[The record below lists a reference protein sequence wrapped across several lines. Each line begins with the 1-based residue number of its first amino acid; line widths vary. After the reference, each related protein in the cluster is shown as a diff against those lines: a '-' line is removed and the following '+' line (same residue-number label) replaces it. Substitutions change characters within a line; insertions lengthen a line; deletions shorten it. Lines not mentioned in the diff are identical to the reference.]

1 LSILYKMNRVTFEAD
16 RWFLRAYSPQP
27 FEELPVANQVAV
39 IHPGWARHPSSY
51 LSLMLELETA
61 GIFPIAVDTR
71 YGYANRFPIKQ
82 SPSATSLPK
91 IMLQPYD
98 VGNNNRL
105 IPEATK
111 IDNRGALR
119 KATATLAICEALG
132 VKEFHLLGHSDGG
145 RTATAVVEVAP
156 SQVQSLTLVNA
167 VGIGKTPD
175 AKSYID
181 SRTFKRV
188 AEERI
193 ELLREGLTTRDL
205 VIGGLSSALYAITH
219 PRRVALEY
227 TTIRSADTWAVLE
240 RLAEDTPVHV
250 LQAKNDPLID
260 YADALSKATEHPNI
274 QFTSTEGA
282 HNNFYNHAVQELIVR
297 TLTTP
302 IN

>member
-1 LSILYKMNRVTFEAD
+1 MNRITFEAD

-27 FEELPVANQVAV
+27 FEELTDANRVAV

-51 LSLMLELETA
+51 LSLMLALETA

-71 YGYANRFPIKQ
+71 YGYANRAPLQQ
-82 SPSATSLPK
+82 SRSTTSLHK
-91 IMLQPYD
+91 MLLQPYS
-98 VGNNNRL
+98 VGDGNRL
-105 IPEATK
+105 IPKATK

-132 VKEFHLLGHSDGG
+132 VKEFHMLGHSDGG
-145 RTATAVVEVAP
+145 RTATAVAEAAP

-167 VGIGKTPD
+167 VGIGQTPD

-188 AEERI
+188 AEERV

-219 PRRVALEY
+219 PRRIALEY
-227 TTIRSADTWAVLE
+227 TTIQSADTWAALE
-240 RLAEDTPVHV
+240 RLAENTPIHV

-260 YADALSKATEHPNI
+260 YADALSRAIEHPNI
-274 QFTSTEGA
+274 RFTPTEGA
-282 HNNFYNHAVQELIVR
+282 HNNFYHHSVQELIVR
-297 TLTTP
+297 SVTEQ
-302 IN
+302 N

>member
-1 LSILYKMNRVTFEAD
+1 MNRVTFEAD
-16 RWFLRAYSPQP
+16 RWFLRAYSPQS
-27 FEELPVANQVAV
+27 FEELPDASQVAF

-82 SPSATSLPK
+82 SHGAVSLPK
-91 IMLQPYD
+91 ILIQPYS

-132 VKEFHLLGHSDGG
+132 VKEFHMLGHSDGG
-145 RTATAVVEVAP
+145 RTATAVAEAAP
-156 SQVQSLTLVNA
+156 DQVQSLTLINA

-175 AKSYID
+175 AKSYMG

-188 AEERI
+188 AEERV

-219 PRRVALEY
+219 PRRIALEY
-227 TTIRSADTWAVLE
+227 ATIRSADTWDTLE

-260 YADALSKATEHPNI
+260 YADAVSRAAEHPNI
-274 QFTSTEGA
+274 QFTPTEGA
-282 HNNFYNHAVQELIVR
+282 HNNFYHHSVQELIVR
-297 TLTTP
+297 PLIKP
-302 IN
+302 N

>member
-1 LSILYKMNRVTFEAD
+1 MNRVTFEAD
-16 RWFLRAYSPQP
+16 RWFLRAYSPQS
-27 FEELPVANQVAV
+27 FEELPDANQVVV

-51 LSLMLELETA
+51 LSLMLELDDS
-61 GIFPIAVDTR
+61 GVFPIAVDTR
-71 YGYANRFPIKQ
+71 YGYANRAPLQQ
-82 SPSATSLPK
+82 SLSATSLLQ
-91 IMLQPYD
+91 ILLQPYV
-98 VGNNNRL
+98 VGNSNRL

-132 VKEFHLLGHSDGG
+132 VKKFHILGHSDGG
-145 RTATAVVEVAP
+145 RTATAVAEAAP
-156 SQVQSLTLVNA
+156 SQVQSLTLVNG

-188 AEERI
+188 AEERV
-193 ELLREGLTTRDL
+193 ELLKEGLTTRDL
-205 VIGGLSSALYAITH
+205 VISGLSSALYAITH

-227 TTIRSADTWAVLE
+227 TTIRSADTWAALE

-260 YADALSKATEHPNI
+260 YADAVIKSLEHPNI
-274 QFTSTEGA
+274 QFTPTEGA
-282 HNNFYNHAVQELIVR
+282 HNNFYHHSVQELIVR
-297 TLTTP
+297 TLTEQ
-302 IN
+302 N